1 MLICTKCKKVLMEV
15 PIYNNAQDDMF
26 PPTLLFCS
34 NPKCERHGL
43 FTAAFLNDEKT
54 DKKSSDKG
62 VQS

>member
-1 MLICTKCKKVLMEV
+1 MEV